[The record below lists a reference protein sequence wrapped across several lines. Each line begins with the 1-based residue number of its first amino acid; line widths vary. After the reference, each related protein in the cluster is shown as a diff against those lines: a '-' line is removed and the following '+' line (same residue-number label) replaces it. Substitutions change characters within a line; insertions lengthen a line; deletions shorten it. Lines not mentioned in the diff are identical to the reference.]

1 MLDPSG
7 LVAIS
12 LAFLIVTASPGPANI
27 ALATVA
33 MSSGRPS
40 GLLFG
45 AGLSLGLAIWGVV
58 AATGLGALLQT
69 SASAL
74 TLLKLVGGLYL
85 LWLAFA
91 SGRAAVRPT
100 TLPEAAPAPGA
111 WFWRGL
117 ILNLSNPKAVVA
129 WMAALS
135 MGLGGG
141 DGLAQ
146 LLLATLVC
154 MAIGV
159 VNYTGYALAFSLRGA
174 MRLYQRLRR
183 WIDGIVAGLFAV
195 AGLALIR
202 SAVSR

>member
-100 TLPEAAPAPGA
+100 ARPVAAPAPGA

-117 ILNLSNPKAVVA
+117 MLNLSNPKAVVA